1 MRLRNLL
8 RCMSQQLARK
18 RRSRMS
24 AFAPLVEEERTSFN
38 RVKNDANDPYA
49 TSADRNFCN
58 ANSRLNPHSTIRN
71 SLL

>member
-1 MRLRNLL
+1 VSL
-8 RCMSQQLARK
+8 
-18 RRSRMS
+18 S
-24 AFAPLVEEERTSFN
+24 AF
-38 RVKNDANDPYA
+38 DPCA